1 MAITDSVIKR
11 LEMWILPRLA
21 QTPVVSIY
29 AGTRGWPFVIAWIHR
44 FFGILLVI
52 YVLFHIYTL
61 SFLETPALFD
71 HKMKF
76 FRFFLFVLLEWL
88 LAIPVI
94 FHALNGSRLVLYES
108 FGFRKDG
115 LMIRRLLGI
124 SVAYVFFLGLW
135 MLLGN
140 QTVTPLFFWLTVSII
155 AVIPV
160 YLVTGKILKTGM
172 PMGWKL
178 QRITGAFLLISI
190 PAHLLFMHLQPS
202 IGHESDVV
210 IQRMQNTF
218 IRFVDMALVVSVL
231 YHGGYGLLAIA
242 KDYLESKPLQTA
254 CAAIISLVMTVF
266 AWIGI
271 RLILTV

>member
-124 SVAYVFFLGLW
+124 SVAYVFSG
-135 MLLGN
+135 
-140 QTVTPLFFWLTVSII
+140 
-155 AVIPV
+155 
-160 YLVTGKILKTGM
+160 
-172 PMGWKL
+172 
-178 QRITGAFLLISI
+178 
-190 PAHLLFMHLQPS
+190 
-202 IGHESDVV
+202 
-210 IQRMQNTF
+210 
-218 IRFVDMALVVSVL
+218 FVDAFGQSNRNAALF
-231 YHGGYGLLAIA
+231 LA
-242 KDYLESKPLQTA
+242 DCQHNRCNPR
-254 CAAIISLVMTVF
+254 IS
-266 AWIGI
+266 
-271 RLILTV
+271 RYR